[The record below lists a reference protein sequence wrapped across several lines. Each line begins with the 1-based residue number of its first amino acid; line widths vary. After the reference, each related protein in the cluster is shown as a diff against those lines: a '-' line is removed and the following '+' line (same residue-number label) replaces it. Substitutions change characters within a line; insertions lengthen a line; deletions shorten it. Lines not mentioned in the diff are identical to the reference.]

1 MRALRQAG
9 AVPLPYPHALRHD
22 RQMMIDP
29 PACRDAVFSKW
40 CVWVGFSL
48 IASVSP
54 VLNFSF
60 LVMNL
65 NGAR

>member
-1 MRALRQAG
+1 
-9 AVPLPYPHALRHD
+9 
-22 RQMMIDP
+22 MMIDP
-29 PACRDAVFSKW
+29 TACRDAVFSKW